1 MLKVRASDFP
11 QDARRELIEAGVGL
25 KSAVEVS
32 GGWDLVCPEDRIGAL
47 VGVLS
52 QFHATIYAI
61 DPVEHGSS

>member
-11 QDARRELIEAGVGL
+11 QDARRELEGAGVRL

-32 GGWDLVCPEDRIGAL
+32 GGWDLVCPEDRIGDL

-52 QFHATIYAI
+52 QFRAAIYAI
-61 DPVEHGSS
+61 DPVGRGSS